1 FVGFILIVIRFI
13 WQIITEY
20 TCFLD
25 LNGTLVPG
33 EFAAE
38 LEQKS
43 TNSLVNTSAIWK
55 EAYSTRW
62 KPKAE
67 TLFIS
72 LLIESQHPQHFFS
85 SITVTLNLTW
95 ARINQ
100 QGVVKRDYPPVRHVA
115 YQSVNW
121 LTKHILGGSPSRQAR
136 AHSSGADSAGLR
148 LNSAVALVEKSKCL
162 NGDLGLGLTTVLLAA
177 NEG

>member
-1 FVGFILIVIRFI
+1 MESYEVIIQQFVGFILIVIRFI

-20 TCFLD
+20 TCFVEKHTQIEWID
-25 LNGTLVPG
+25 N
-33 EFAAE
+33 
-38 LEQKS
+38 
-43 TNSLVNTSAIWK
+43 NNTSI
-55 EAYSTRW
+55 
-62 KPKAE
+62 P
-67 TLFIS
+67 L
-72 LLIESQHPQHFFS
+72 P
-85 SITVTLNLTW
+85 ITTKSANILNLTW

-115 YQSVNW
+115 YQSGNW